1 MAPCSHQKAI
11 DYLKLSRRYSGP
23 TPVKIW
29 KTRSTSDYSNDA
41 TLLKNPTQGSDPSSP
56 TLPKIRAEMT
66 PESSLSSSTT
76 ELIGIS
82 QTEYTKTAEAKRDIE
97 DFWIEKDKERL
108 EVIASKEKTMTEM
121 QRKLDNTVNA
131 FQIASDANHKLQAQI
146 EKRTTYLSQMEEDID
161 YISHNL
167 NAADMENE
175 RLEKDLAHSRRDQK
189 YQFDRAEEALIL
201 IMADPSK
208 KSVAKLLEA
217 KTEAESRSISQQRA
231 MESEMDS
238 LKLQLEERCDSV
250 VRLTETLS
258 RVADS
263 DRWKDIKIEMEEL
276 KIRANNLPDE
286 LQAAW
291 RECEKWKGQYET
303 LWRKQEELLWEQ
315 ASLEERYRFVKDYDL
330 KAMRELRRDLQN
342 EAATSQRALK
352 GCLKQVFERMV
363 RCSLCLE
370 SEGYLPFDRQ
380 HRAICDQVLELTNQ
394 DYQQALSDYYDEH
407 DIREEFNLKEED
419 DDYSATVE
427 NKSFLFKVA
436 PAADLEEMSKEKTPI
451 FKSFSTSQT
460 AEANTAVS
468 KNPATKKGSE
478 ATEAQKE
485 TTNSTTL
492 FSTQH
497 PDFNFGGS
505 NSPVSFTG
513 LSSSFPA
520 QVPPPA
526 STGMFSMKKPKSP
539 SVETEESGEKASE
552 KEMPKEKEPKA
563 KVPGDDAFREEKPK
577 VNAPGDDP
585 HGEKK
590 LRETEQKKLPKEN
603 SVALNEVP
611 SPSEPN
617 RRQKRAAMKRQQKA
631 AKKAEK
637 EAQNAKAEA
646 RRRVQQALMMK

>member
-1 MAPCSHQKAI
+1 M
-11 DYLKLSRRYSGP
+11 
-23 TPVKIW
+23 TIW
-29 KTRSTSDYSNDA
+29 RTRSTSDYSNDA
-41 TLLKNPTQGSDPSSP
+41 TLLKSPAQGSDPSSP
-56 TLPKIRAEMT
+56 TLPKIHAEMT

-76 ELIGIS
+76 ELIGTS
-82 QTEYTKTAEAKRDIE
+82 QTESTKTAEAKRDIE

-108 EVIASKEKTMTEM
+108 EVIASKEKAMTEM

-161 YISHNL
+161 DISHNL

-175 RLEKDLAHSRRDQK
+175 RLEKDLAHSRRDQR
-189 YQFDRAEEALIL
+189 YQFDRAEEALML
-201 IMADPSK
+201 ITADPSK

-217 KTEAESRSISQQRA
+217 KTEAESRNISQQRG

-238 LKLQLEERCDSV
+238 LKSQLEERCDSV

-263 DRWKDIKIEMEEL
+263 DRWKDIKKEMEEL

-291 RECEKWKGQYET
+291 RECENWKGQYET

-315 ASLEERYRFVKDYDL
+315 ASLEERYQFVKDYDL
-330 KAMRELRRDLQN
+330 RAMRELRRDLQN

-485 TTNSTTL
+485 TTNSKTL
-492 FSTQH
+492 FSTQP
-497 PDFNFGGS
+497 PDFKFGGS
-505 NSPVSFTG
+505 NFPVSFTG
-513 LSSSFPA
+513 LSSSLPA

-526 STGMFSMKKPKSP
+526 STGTFSMKKPKSP
-539 SVETEESGEKASE
+539 SVETEELGKKASE
-552 KEMPKEKEPKA
+552 EETPKEEGPKA
-563 KVPGDDAFREEKPK
+563 KVPGDDAFREEKPE
-577 VNAPGDDP
+577 VNAPEDDP

-590 LRETEQKKLPKEN
+590 LREKEQKKLRETEQKKLAKEK
-603 SVALNEVP
+603 SALNEVP

-617 RRQKRAAMKRQQKA
+617 RRQKRAAMKQQQKA
-631 AKKAEK
+631 AKKAER

-646 RRRVQQALMMK
+646 RRRVQQALMMR